1 MVFVR
6 RPFFHYDP
14 ARCGMPTLYGTV
26 SERAA
31 KTIRFNT
38 LWQWKGY
45 ETENETTA
53 AILVLSI
60 LLNRSYFQLNASRP
74 GIYRFL
80 ESASPLAFSVFMCD
94 PMA

>member
-45 ETENETTA
+45 VTNNKIHQLTFEWVKSMADT
-53 AILVLSI
+53 SI
-60 LLNRSYFQLNASRP
+60 P
-74 GIYRFL
+74 I
-80 ESASPLAFSVFMCD
+80 
-94 PMA
+94 

>member
-31 KTIRFNT
+31 KTIRLNT

-45 ETENETTA
+45 AEN
-53 AILVLSI
+53 LVNFINNNNINDLFV
-60 LLNRSYFQLNASRP
+60 LCVQ
-74 GIYRFL
+74 
-80 ESASPLAFSVFMCD
+80 
-94 PMA
+94 